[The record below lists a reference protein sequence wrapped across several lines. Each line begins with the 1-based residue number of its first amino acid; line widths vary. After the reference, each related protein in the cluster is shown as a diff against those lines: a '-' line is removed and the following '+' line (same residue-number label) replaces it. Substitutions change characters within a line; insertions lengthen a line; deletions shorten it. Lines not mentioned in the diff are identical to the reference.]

1 MESFSSVIQSVYT
14 NEILRSVYT
23 DGITDGMFRI
33 KKRRFANL
41 TLGKDF

>member
-1 MESFSSVIQSVYT
+1 MESFPSVIQSVYT